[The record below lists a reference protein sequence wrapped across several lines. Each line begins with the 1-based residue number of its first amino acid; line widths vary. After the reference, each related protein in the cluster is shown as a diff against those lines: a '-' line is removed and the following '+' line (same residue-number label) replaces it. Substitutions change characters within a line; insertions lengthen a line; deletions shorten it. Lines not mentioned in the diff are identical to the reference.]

1 MSHDAVARRVAAVV
15 GGVVRQ
21 AVVDARAAGVVL
33 LDDGSA
39 EARLAGAWCRA
50 ALGPE
55 RFWAVPA
62 PPASAAEA
70 LAAAAPG
77 VFPAAALAAAPAEV
91 HRLAGRLV
99 ALGQGALLAHP
110 ANKTELLLSSRMPPE
125 PLLPLGDLYASEVER
140 LAGSW
145 SASPEVAE
153 LAARAGG
160 IAALDRALAALLE
173 ERRPPEAALASLPA
187 GAGRAVL
194 SALEAGRFAHRRVG
208 LVPKLSRR
216 TLGVDYFA

>member
-1 MSHDAVARRVAAVV
+1 MSDAAVARRVAAVV

-21 AVVDARAAGVVL
+21 AVVDAGAAGVVL

-39 EARLAGAWCRA
+39 EARLAGEWCRA

-55 RFWAVPA
+55 RFWAVPV

-70 LAAAAPG
+70 LAAAAPEA
-77 VFPAAALAAAPAEV
+77 FPAAALAAAPAEL

-99 ALGQGALLAHP
+99 ALERRALLAHP
-110 ANKTELLLSSRMPPE
+110 ANKTELLLGSRLPPE
-125 PLLPLGDLYASEVER
+125 PLLPLGDLYASDVER

-153 LAARAGG
+153 LAGRAGG
-160 IAALDRALAALLE
+160 IEALDRALAALLE
-173 ERRPPEAALASLPA
+173 ERRTPQAALASLPD
-187 GAGRAVL
+187 GVGRAL
-194 SALEAGRFAHRRVG
+194 RAALEAGRFAHRRVG